1 MKNFDEL
8 RVHRS
13 ERDRS
18 FQIGGETFTYRPSV
32 APEVMA
38 SWNEAVTGEV
48 ALGEREWLKLYDAT
62 ILGLL
67 ESGQEE
73 KWAAVRAPGVALPI
87 NLADLSTLMEWLLAE
102 QSGRPTERPSDSTQ
116 TDGPTGTEST
126 DTSSPP
132 LVAVPAT

>member
-1 MKNFDEL
+1 MKNFDTD
-8 RVHRS
+8 RVHRA

-18 FQIGGETFTYRPSV
+18 FQIAGETFTYRPSV

-48 ALGEREWLKLYDAT
+48 TLGEREWLKLYDDT

-67 ESGQEE
+67 EPGQEE
-73 KWAAVRAPGVALPI
+73 KWLAVRSADLELPI
-87 NLADLSTLMEWLLAE
+87 NLSDLSSLMEWLLAE
-102 QSGRPTERPSDSTQ
+102 QSGRPTVQPSESSQ
-116 TDGPTGTEST
+116 TDGRTGTEST

-132 LVAVPAT
+132 LAAVPAT